1 MTAIKTAVIKYWVGL
16 FIDRRFELDGLYYEA
31 YPPARSMAI
40 HRPKKNP
47 FINATFHFTMNSI
60 FFTPHFQPALDMR
73 DF

>member
-16 FIDRRFELDGLYYEA
+16 FIDRRIMRLI
-31 YPPARSMAI
+31 PPPDQWPFI
-40 HRPKKNP
+40 DQKKKP

>member
-16 FIDRRFELDGLYYEA
+16 FIDRRFELDGLWGLS
-31 YPPARSMAI
+31 P
-40 HRPKKNP
+40 RPINGHSSTKKKTT

-60 FFTPHFQPALDMR
+60 FFTPHFQPALDMT